1 LLIVIS
7 GLHAVTFEGGA
18 AVAEAAAE
26 QSQAGVTTTAE
37 VISPVGTTATVSAC
51 RTAVAGTV
59 GKIPVVEAQFLTFL

>member
-26 QSQAGVTTTAE
+26 QSQAGVT
-37 VISPVGTTATVSAC
+37 PLL
-51 RTAVAGTV
+51 
-59 GKIPVVEAQFLTFL
+59 K